1 MNLFNLS
8 AVLTLDTHQYEQ
20 GIASARQTAQG
31 FTKSTDDINGAL
43 GKAQKGFTVFKGVLS
58 NVATQGV
65 GMLAN
70 AITSNLGGAISRV
83 DTINNYSTVMKNLGH
98 GAKES
103 QKAIDELVEGI
114 DGLPTTLDGIVT
126 VQQQFA
132 ALGGKME
139 DATALTIALN
149 NATLA
154 GGQGQAKA
162 NGAMQQWYQMIAA
175 GKSDMMSM
183 RIINEAMPAQMDA
196 IAKAVVG
203 ADANWQDL
211 HAEWQK
217 NPEITQKVKDAIL
230 QLNEEG
236 INGTAGFAQQAKDAT
251 KGIQTSMQNLQTAI
265 KNGIAGIIQEIGTDN
280 IAKMFSGLKD
290 GVKLAFGEI
299 TDFIKDAKELGL
311 GEAISIQIEN
321 AKERVWGAFTNL
333 MAIDWSGLFGT
344 AFQTLGETFPQVFEI
359 ALGIDTLKTNITEN
373 LLQVGAEVVMGF
385 IDGIISEGPN
395 LVTVGIETL
404 TNFASGII
412 DNMTRLANTAAR
424 VINKFVDYLSKNSD
438 KVVNGAGKI
447 VVAIGKGIVKN
458 APKILAS
465 MAKLGAAIINGLV
478 KIIPKIPVVAFKIV
492 AALAGAIAS
501 GAGKVLSAAKNLA
514 TGAINA
520 IRSGFAAVGD
530 VGMNLVRGIWSGI
543 SAGYGWI
550 TGQIKSWVGNVKS
563 FIKNLFGIN
572 SPSKWAR
579 DVIGKGI
586 DEGMA
591 LGILQNTG
599 LVDDALEETMPDVS
613 TMSLM
618 SEHAPTAGGKTSFS
632 YPVFNNEIVV
642 NGAEDPESWADKF
655 MNRLQMEARMA

>member
-8 AVLTLDTHQYEQ
+8 AVLTLDTSQYEN
-20 GIASARQTAQG
+20 GIASARQSAQG
-31 FTKSTDDINGAL
+31 FVNSTDNMNGAL

-58 NVATQGV
+58 NVATKGV

-70 AITSNLGGAISRV
+70 AISSNLGGAISRV
-83 DTINNYSTVMKNLGH
+83 DTINNYSTVMRNLGH
-98 GAKES
+98 GAEES
-103 QKAIDELVEGI
+103 QKAIDQLVEGI

-196 IAKAVVG
+196 IAKSVMG
-203 ADANWQDL
+203 ANANWQDL

-230 QLNEEG
+230 ELNEEG
-236 INGTAGFAQQAKDAT
+236 INGTAGFAQQAEDAT

-280 IAKMFSGLKD
+280 IAGMFSGLKD

-299 TDFIKDAKELGL
+299 TSFMQDTKEFGL
-311 GEAISIQIEN
+311 GEAISMQIES
-321 AKERVWGAFTNL
+321 AKERVETAFTNL
-333 MAIDWSGLFGT
+333 MNIDWSNLFSTALQAVGT
-344 AFQTLGETFPQVFEI
+344 AFPQVFEI
-359 ALGIDTLKTNITEN
+359 ALGIDTLKSNITQRIME
-373 LLQVGAEVVMGF
+373 VGYEIITGF
-385 IDGIISEGPN
+385 IDAIVSEGPN
-395 LVTVGIETL
+395 LVAVGIETL

-412 DNMTRLANTAAR
+412 DNMTRLANTATK
-424 VINKFVDYLSKNSD
+424 VINKFADYLSKNSD

-447 VVAIGKGIVKN
+447 VVAIGNGIVKN
-458 APKILAS
+458 APKLLAS

-478 KIIPKIPVVAFKIV
+478 KIIPKIPAVALKIV

-501 GAGKVLSAAKNLA
+501 GAGKVLNAAKNLA

-520 IRSGFAAVGD
+520 IRSGFASIGD

-550 TGQIKSWVGNVKS
+550 TGQIRGWVGNVKS
-563 FIKNLFGIN
+563 FIKSLFGIA

-579 DVIGKGI
+579 DVIGFNIDKGL
-586 DEGMA
+586 A
-591 LGILQNTG
+591 LGIEQNAG
-599 LVDDALEETMPDVS
+599 LVDDAFEDVLPDVS

-618 SEHAPTAGGKTSFS
+618 SEHAPTSNKTSFS

>member
-70 AITSNLGGAISRV
+70 AISSNLGGAISRV

-196 IAKAVVG
+196 IAKAVMG

-211 HAEWQK
+211 HEEWQK

-230 QLNEEG
+230 ELNEEG
-236 INGTAGFAQQAKDAT
+236 INGTAGFAKQAEDAT

-311 GEAISIQIEN
+311 GEAISVQIEN

-333 MAIDWSGLFGT
+333 MAIDWSSLFGT
-344 AFQTLGETFPQVFEI
+344 ALQTMGDVFPQVFEI

-395 LVTVGIETL
+395 LVAVGIETL
-404 TNFASGII
+404 TNYASGII

-478 KIIPKIPVVAFKIV
+478 KIVPKIPAIAFKII
-492 AALAGAIAS
+492 AALAGALAS

-543 SAGYGWI
+543 SSGYGWI
-550 TGQIKSWVGNVKS
+550 TGQIRSWVGNVKS

-599 LVDDALEETMPDVS
+599 LVDDALEATMPDVS
-613 TMSLM
+613 TMNLM
-618 SEHAPTAGGKTSFS
+618 SEHAPTGNRTSFS
-632 YPVFNNEIVV
+632 YPVFNNEFVV
-642 NGAEDPESWADKF
+642 NGADNPEATAEVI
-655 MNRLQMEARMA
+655 MNKLQLVARLA

>member
-1 MNLFNLS
+1 MNLFDLS
-8 AVLTLDTHQYEQ
+8 AVLKLDTSQYEN
-20 GIASARQTAQG
+20 GIASARQSAQG
-31 FTKSTDDINGAL
+31 FVNSTDNMNGAL

-58 NVATQGV
+58 NVATKGV
-65 GMLAN
+65 GMLAS
-70 AITSNLGGAISRV
+70 AISSNLGGAISRV
-83 DTINNYSTVMKNLGH
+83 DTINNYSTVMRNLGH
-98 GAKES
+98 GAEES
-103 QKAIDELVEGI
+103 QKAIDQLVEGI

-196 IAKAVVG
+196 IAKAVMG

-236 INGTAGFAQQAKDAT
+236 INGTAGFAQQAEDAT

-280 IAKMFSGLKD
+280 IAGMFSGLKD
-290 GVKLAFGEI
+290 GVKLAFDGI
-299 TDFIKDAKELGL
+299 VSFMQDTKEFGL
-311 GEAISIQIEN
+311 GEAISMQIEN
-321 AKERVWGAFTNL
+321 AKERVETAFTNL
-333 MAIDWSGLFGT
+333 MNIDWSNLFSTALQAVGT
-344 AFQTLGETFPQVFEI
+344 AFPQVFEI
-359 ALGIDTLKTNITEN
+359 ALGIDTLKTNITQRIME
-373 LLQVGAEVVMGF
+373 VGSEMITGF
-385 IDGIISEGPN
+385 INAIVSEGPN
-395 LVTVGIETL
+395 LITTGVETISMYI
-404 TNFASGII
+404 NGII
-412 DNMTRLANTAAR
+412 ENATKLATAATN
-424 VINKFVDYLSKNSD
+424 VINKFVNYLSKNSD
-438 KVVNGAGKI
+438 KIANGAAKMI
-447 VVAIGKGIVKN
+447 VALAKGIAKN
-458 APKILAS
+458 APKIAAGAL
-465 MAKLGAAIINGLV
+465 KLGSAIVKGIL
-478 KIIPKIPVVAFKIV
+478 KIIPQLPPLALKMVVSLASAIV
-492 AALAGAIAS
+492 RSAP
-501 GAGKVLSAAKNLA
+501 KVASAAKDLA
-514 TGAINA
+514 SKAVNGIKGMFND
-520 IRSGFAAVGD
+520 AASIGLD
-530 VGMNLVRGIWSGI
+530 LVKGIGRGITNGF
-543 SAGYGWI
+543 GWI
-550 TGQIKSWVGNVKS
+550 KGQITSFVGNVKS
-563 FIKNLFGIN
+563 FLKSLFGIA

-579 DVIGKGI
+579 DVIGFNIDKGL
-586 DEGMA
+586 A
-591 LGILQNTG
+591 LGIEQNAG
-599 LVDDALEETMPDVS
+599 LVDDAFEDVLPDVS

-618 SEHAPTAGGKTSFS
+618 SEHAPTSNKTSFS

>member
-1 MNLFNLS
+1 MNLFDLS
-8 AVLTLDTHQYEQ
+8 AVLRLDTSQYEN
-20 GIASARQTAQG
+20 GIASARQSAQG
-31 FTKSTDDINGAL
+31 FVNSTDGLNGAL

-58 NVATQGV
+58 NVATKGV

-70 AITSNLGGAISRV
+70 AISSNLGGAISRV

-103 QKAIDELVEGI
+103 QKAIDQLVEGI

-196 IAKAVVG
+196 IAKAVMG

-230 QLNEEG
+230 ELNEEG
-236 INGTAGFAQQAKDAT
+236 INGTAGFAQQAEDAT

-280 IAKMFSGLKD
+280 IANVFSGLKD

-299 TDFIKDAKELGL
+299 TSFIQDAKEFGL
-311 GEAISIQIEN
+311 GEAISMQIEN
-321 AKERVWGAFTNL
+321 AKERVETAFTNL
-333 MAIDWSGLFGT
+333 MNIDWSNLFSTALQALGT
-344 AFQTLGETFPQVFEI
+344 AFPQVFEI
-359 ALGIDTLKTNITEN
+359 MLGIDTLKSNITQRIME
-373 LLQVGAEVVMGF
+373 VGSEMITGLINA
-385 IDGIISEGPN
+385 IISEGPK
-395 LVTVGIETL
+395 LITTGVETISMYI
-404 TNFASGII
+404 NGII
-412 DNMTRLANTAAR
+412 ENATKLATAATN
-424 VINKFVDYLSKNSD
+424 VINKFVNYLSKNSD
-438 KVVNGAGKI
+438 KIANGAAKMI
-447 VVAIGKGIVKN
+447 VALAKGIAKN
-458 APKILAS
+458 APKIAAGAL
-465 MAKLGAAIINGLV
+465 KLGSAIVKGIL
-478 KIIPKIPVVAFKIV
+478 KIIPQLPPLALKMVVSLGNAIV
-492 AALAGAIAS
+492 RSAP
-501 GAGKVLSAAKNLA
+501 KVANAAKDLA
-514 TGAINA
+514 SKAVNGIKGMFND
-520 IRSGFAAVGD
+520 AASIGLD
-530 VGMNLVRGIWSGI
+530 LVKGIGRGITNGF
-543 SAGYGWI
+543 GWI
-550 TGQIKSWVGNVKS
+550 KGQITSFVGNVKS
-563 FIKNLFGIN
+563 FLKSLFGIA

-579 DVIGKGI
+579 DIIGFNIDKGL
-586 DEGMA
+586 A
-591 LGILQNTG
+591 LGIEQNAD
-599 LVDDALEETMPDVS
+599 LVDDAFENVLPDVS

-618 SEHAPTAGGKTSFS
+618 SEHAPTGNRTSFS